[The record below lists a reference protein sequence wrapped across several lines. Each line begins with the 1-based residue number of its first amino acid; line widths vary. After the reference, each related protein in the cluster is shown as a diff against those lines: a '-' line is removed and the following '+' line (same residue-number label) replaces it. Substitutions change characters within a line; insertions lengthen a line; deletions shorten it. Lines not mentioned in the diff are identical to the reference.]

1 MGNDP
6 TDTLQLVERLRGGDQ
21 RALTDLF
28 QRHRDWLRHMVE
40 LRMDARL
47 QGRVDDSDVP
57 LDAFL
62 DAATHLDSFVSNVA
76 FRPDGELVASASED
90 QTIRLWDAATH
101 DTVAVLRGH
110 TGHVCRVAY
119 SADGALLVSC
129 SLDRTVRFWDV
140 PTHRELAVVPLGS
153 QVFAVAF
160 SPDGRRLAA
169 GCRDGT
175 IRLLDVARRQEVAEL
190 RGHTDYVH
198 AVAWSPDGTR
208 LVSGSGDFTVR
219 LWDSLP
225 GQERARPR

>member
-76 FRPDGELVASASED
+76 FRPDGELVASAA
-90 QTIRLWDAATH
+90 WDATICVW
-101 DTVAVLRGH
+101 DTVTRETVAVLRGH
-110 TGHVCRVAY
+110 TGDVCRVAY
-119 SADGALLVSC
+119 SALLAS
-129 SLDRTVRFWDV
+129 SSIDTTVRFWDV
-140 PTHRELAVVPLGS
+140 RTHRELAVVPLGS
-153 QVFAVAF
+153 QGFAVAF
-160 SPDGRRLAA
+160 LPDGRRLAA

-219 LWDSLP
+219 LWDGLP
-225 GQERARPR
+225 VQERARPR